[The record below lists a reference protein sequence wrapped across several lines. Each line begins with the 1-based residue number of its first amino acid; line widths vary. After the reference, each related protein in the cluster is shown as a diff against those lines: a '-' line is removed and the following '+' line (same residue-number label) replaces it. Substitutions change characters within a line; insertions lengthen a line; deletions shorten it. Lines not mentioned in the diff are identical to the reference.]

1 MTTKKE
7 KPKSKKSCK
16 NDDVKQLVAELWD
29 EIIEIQKEQLSLRNH
44 VIEMN
49 KQIKVLATRQGVPY
63 DL

>member
-16 NDDVKQLVAELWD
+16 NDDVKQLIAELWD
-29 EIIEIQKEQLSLRNH
+29 EIVEIQKEQLSLRNH

-49 KQIKVLATRQGVPY
+49 KQIKPIALRSGIKY
-63 DL
+63 EL